1 MFFSKGICG
10 LTHSISIYGI
20 PIVVVLLV
28 VVTLQYKEQKQ

>member
-1 MFFSKGICG
+1 MFFSKGIHG
-10 LTHSISIYGI
+10 LIHSISNCGI

>member
-10 LTHSISIYGI
+10 LIHFISNYGI
-20 PIVVVLLV
+20 PIVVVLLL

>member
-10 LTHSISIYGI
+10 LIHSICNYDI

>member
-1 MFFSKGICG
+1 MFFSKDIHS
-10 LTHSISIYGI
+10 LIHSISNYGI